1 MRLLHTSD
9 WHLGRALYG
18 HKRYAEFDAFLTWLA
33 DVLEQQQVD
42 ALVVAGDIFD
52 TTTPSNRA
60 QELYYRFLCKVAASS
75 TCSHVVIVGGNHD
88 SPSFLNAPR
97 ELLRALNVYV
107 IGAAPESAEDEVLVL
122 RNSSG
127 IAQAVV
133 AAVPYLRDRDIRTV
147 EAGETLED
155 KQAKL
160 IQGIRNHYT
169 NTCAMASNKR
179 AELEE
184 RHATK
189 IPLIATGHLF
199 TAGGKTTA
207 DDGVREL
214 YVGSLAHVEG
224 SVFPQEIDYLALGH
238 LHVPQRVGGAQH
250 MRYSGA
256 PLPMGFGEA
265 DQQKY
270 VMLVDFDGR
279 TPEVETLNVPFFQK
293 LKRIEGSLEQIC
305 NAIAELKQQHSN
317 AWLEIE
323 YTGTDIGAAL
333 REGVDSALE
342 GSALEMLRIRNRTTM
357 HRVIHRENVEET
369 LDDLNVFQ
377 VFERCM
383 DVYGVEGEERT
394 ELELLYREVVHK
406 LHEEDPNAA

>member
-1 MRLLHTSD
+1 MRILHTSD

-18 HKRYAEFDAFLTWLA
+18 RKRYAEFDAFLTWLA
-33 DVLEQQQVD
+33 DMLEQQQVD
-42 ALVVAGDIFD
+42 ALVVAGDVFD

-60 QELYYRFLCKVAASS
+60 QELYYRFLCRVAASS

-107 IGAAPESAEDEVLVL
+107 VGAVPYSAADEVLVL
-122 RNSSG
+122 RDDSG
-127 IAQAVV
+127 VAQAVV

-160 IQGIRNHYT
+160 IQGIRAHYT
-169 NTCAMASNKR
+169 DVGAAAARQR
-179 AELEE
+179 AELEQ
-184 RHATK
+184 RHDTE

-199 TAGGKTTA
+199 AAGGKTTA

-214 YVGSLAHVEG
+214 YVGSLAHVDG

-238 LHVPQRVGGAQH
+238 LHVPQRVAGSEH

-265 DQQKY
+265 RQQKG

-279 TPEVETLNVPFFQK
+279 TSKVEMQDIPCFQD
-293 LKRIEGSLEQIC
+293 LKHIEGSLEQVC
-305 NAIAELKQQHSN
+305 SAIEQLKQQHSN

-342 GSALEMLRIRNRTTM
+342 GSALEVLRIRNRPNM
-357 HRVIHRENVEET
+357 HRVIHRGNVEET
-369 LDDLNVFQ
+369 LDDLDVYQ
-377 VFERCM
+377 VFERCL

-394 ELELLYREVVHK
+394 ELELLYREVVHN